1 MFEEWGEGD
10 DTLKWRNGRRFYNV
24 LNYTLRIT
32 SSRRK
37 EVILP
42 LKCSGHQKRRKPLV
56 TQNHGH
62 VHPRVINVQLL

>member
-56 TQNHGH
+56 T
-62 VHPRVINVQLL
+62 